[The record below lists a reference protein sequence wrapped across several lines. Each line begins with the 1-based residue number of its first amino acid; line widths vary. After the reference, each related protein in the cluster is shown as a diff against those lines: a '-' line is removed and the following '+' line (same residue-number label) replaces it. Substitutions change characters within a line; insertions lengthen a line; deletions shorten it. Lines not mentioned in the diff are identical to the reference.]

1 MTSADATIGL
11 FGSKTPEAKRFAAQA
26 QAAHNTQG
34 KAFLVNNIF
43 ISPFDIID
51 KMNVY

>member
-11 FGSKTPEAKRFAAQA
+11 FGSKTPEAKTLPLKHRQ
-26 QAAHNTQG
+26 HNTG
-34 KAFLVNNIF
+34 KTFLVNNIF

-51 KMNVY
+51 RMNVY